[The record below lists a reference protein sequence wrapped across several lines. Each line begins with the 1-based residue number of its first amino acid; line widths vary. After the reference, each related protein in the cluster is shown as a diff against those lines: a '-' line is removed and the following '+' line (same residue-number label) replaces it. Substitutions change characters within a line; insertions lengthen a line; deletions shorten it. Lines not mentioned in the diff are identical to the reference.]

1 MINESP
7 DKLKLKNRA
16 YPWYLGTTFFVYK
29 TPTGKTNYVSST
41 SSGIDFTLKVNGM
54 DFSKFVPVEMRTQ
67 LDHENLVEVLHSLN
81 EKLINKNESRRSFV
95 ASGRLWKINS
105 QNYVSFWNEKTNVQ
119 KSILDKLMVYLNI
132 TYDNTLFEFPSNQND
147 YKPYDQIGTTS
158 TITKDIDLTPH
169 LDAPMLPAAY
179 AKELRRLKSMN
190 ELTRKQWQDSQ
201 STGLGDPD
209 HPVNDDNPH
218 TNKLKAEN
226 AEMAQSDI
234 TKIID
239 YSEKLQSMFTVNDN
253 LEDWVKA
260 KLNHACDYVTTVRDY
275 LKFYRDERKSIDEL
289 LNEIREIEKK
299 YKNTDSLI
307 DTIQYALDI
316 VGLEPTIGSVADG
329 TNAIISLLRA
339 ALEKEK
345 DKKKQHLLNSAISG
359 VSVIPFG
366 DLAKLIKLRM
376 LRKPTVKL
384 LKLVKN
390 YLKTSNPSYTDE
402 LFEKWSNTYKKSI
415 NCSNPRGFSQKAHC
429 RARQLRKADKVTK
442 SKPVRESYKIAISEL
457 LKEQDSSM
465 AMGALKQLNNDAKE
479 LESMLQPNAQLE
491 DWVKAKL
498 NLAGE
503 YLDDVYHHLDH
514 FGPQGRKLDEM
525 LKELDY
531 EGGIG
536 FHEFVVFYQKAND
549 QQLASMEDCLKNS
562 NMECV
567 KDLIQKVTGMTMD
580 KIKEAVMNPNF
591 KLNMMNLKNLPQ
603 DELEKLILAKQ
614 NAKKSPTI
622 IKYGFWID
630 TDGKII
636 KVDDHEKWAKEKYPY
651 SANPKLEAFKN
662 GYVRMVYDDT
672 TNQYEFQ
679 NMDNGSWKPEGNS
692 VLGIPKV
699 NSKIKLSIMQFM
711 KDKNMMKEASW
722 QGEEERSQNLERQRS
737 MSWST
742 DTKIWITPKGTV
754 EVVKYQKHEDWI
766 KHNDSSLL
774 GYGPDATYLN
784 AIKKGYIKGSI
795 QYGMMSLSNLEN
807 YNFSLRG
814 GGDTPPVSTKIKDAL
829 VKFIEE
835 NNIRIISSGGAG
847 RSFFDKHTLE
857 PIGSKLPDDLDEST
871 ENSVS
876 DEEITKKYIQYA
888 KNTIKYLEIL
898 KAIKDKFRKKADIG
912 TAIRLAVE
920 KQNID
925 PNYITLS
932 SVKGILIGLGER
944 NDFTNL
950 SPSDRVVAVKLQSLS
965 SVALTHNDGILIK
978 ILDLLESDHMNEDLK
993 KTLGSIGLAGLTA
1006 LGSLGIGKSQAAPVA
1021 KPQIVKTATNSSVK
1035 SDEVKLLNGKISDY
1049 IAHWEGKF
1057 NKMYLD
1063 TEKKPTIG
1071 IGHYLNNT
1079 PEDRNLFKS
1088 LFGTTVDYDKVLK
1101 GTQSLDNNQ
1110 VEKLFNVDVKLK
1122 EKLASKKI
1130 SGFSSFPQ
1138 YIKNAIINA
1147 LYRGDLGPKTIGL
1160 INKGDWK
1167 AASEEYLN
1175 HKNAK
1180 SGPTQIIRRMK
1191 TNALAFNNYAQQSGQ
1206 IKEIS
1211 LA

>member
-95 ASGRLWKINS
+95 ASGRLWKINN

-169 LDAPMLPAAY
+169 LDAPMLPSAY

-260 KLNHACDYVTTVRDY
+260 KLNHACDYVATVRDY
-275 LKFYRDERKSIDEL
+275 LKFY
-289 LNEIREIEKK
+289 NEEKQK
-299 YKNTDSLI
+299 GTEN
-307 DTIQYALDI
+307 IQ
-316 VGLEPTIGSVADG
+316 
-329 TNAIISLLRA
+329 
-339 ALEKEK
+339 
-345 DKKKQHLLNSAISG
+345 
-359 VSVIPFG
+359 
-366 DLAKLIKLRM
+366 
-376 LRKPTVKL
+376 
-384 LKLVKN
+384 
-390 YLKTSNPSYTDE
+390 
-402 LFEKWSNTYKKSI
+402 EKWTKEYKKSI
-415 NCSNPRGFSQKAHC
+415 NCSNPKGFSQKAHC
-429 RARQLRKADKVTK
+429 RARQLRKAGKTTK

-465 AMGALKQLNNDAKE
+465 AMGALKQLNSDAKE
-479 LESMLQPNAQLE
+479 LESMLQPNTQLE

-614 NAKKSPTI
+614 NAKKSPII

-636 KVDDHEKWAKEKYPY
+636 KVDDHEKWAKDKYPY

-672 TNQYEFQ
+672 TNRYEFQ

-711 KDKNMMKEASW
+711 KEKNMMKEASW

-898 KAIKDKFRKKADIG
+898 KAIKDKFRKKADVG
-912 TAIRLAVE
+912 AAIRLAVE

-950 SPSDRVVAVKLQSLS
+950 SPSDRVVAVKLQSLA

-1006 LGSLGIGKSQAAPVA
+1006 LGSLGIGSDAQAAPAKKSTNQSITRTVKKNTPKPVA
-1021 KPQIVKTATNSSVK
+1021 VSKVNTMSVFEKYKSINPYFPDFLNAIHQVESS
-1035 SDEVKLLNGKISDY
+1035 GKITGNSPIMGDKGRARGPFQIHKEY
-1049 IAHWEGKF
+1049 WE
-1057 NKMYLD
+1057 
-1063 TEKKPTIG
+1063 
-1071 IGHYLNNT
+1071 
-1079 PEDRNLFKS
+1079 
-1088 LFGTTVDYDKVLK
+1088 
-1101 GTQSLDNNQ
+1101 
-1110 VEKLFNVDVKLK
+1110 DVKNIVGGKYEDVDNLDYAAKVVASYMLK
-1122 EKLASKKI
+1122 YA
-1130 SGFSSFPQ
+1130 
-1138 YIKNAIINA
+1138 KNAIQNGNFVVAAKRHNGGPNGDKKSATQEYARKVMSKMPSEYAMAKKENIN
-1147 LYRGDLGPKTIGL
+1147 G
-1160 INKGDWK
+1160 
-1167 AASEEYLN
+1167 
-1175 HKNAK
+1175 
-1180 SGPTQIIRRMK
+1180 
-1191 TNALAFNNYAQQSGQ
+1191 
-1206 IKEIS
+1206 IS
-1211 LA
+1211 IV

>member
-1 MINESP
+1 MLNESP

-119 KSILDKLMVYLNI
+119 KSILDKLMLYLNI

-147 YKPYDQIGTTS
+147 YKPYDQVGTTS

-201 STGLGDPD
+201 STGFGDGD
-209 HPVNDDNPH
+209 HPINHNNPH
-218 TNKLKAEN
+218 HDKLVVKIEN

-260 KLNHACDYVTTVRDY
+260 KLNHACDYVATVRDY
-275 LKFYRDERKSIDEL
+275 LKFY
-289 LNEIREIEKK
+289 NEEKQK
-299 YKNTDSLI
+299 GTQD
-307 DTIQYALDI
+307 IQ
-316 VGLEPTIGSVADG
+316 
-329 TNAIISLLRA
+329 
-339 ALEKEK
+339 
-345 DKKKQHLLNSAISG
+345 
-359 VSVIPFG
+359 
-366 DLAKLIKLRM
+366 
-376 LRKPTVKL
+376 
-384 LKLVKN
+384 
-390 YLKTSNPSYTDE
+390 
-402 LFEKWSNTYKKSI
+402 EKWSNKYKKSI
-415 NCSNPRGFSQKAHC
+415 DCSNAKGFSQIAHC
-429 RARQLRKADKVTK
+429 RARELRKAGKTTK

-479 LESMLQPNAQLE
+479 LESMLQPNTQLE

-514 FGPQGRKLDEM
+514 FGPQGRTLDEGY
-525 LKELDY
+525 Y
-531 EGGIG
+531 E
-536 FHEFVVFYQKAND
+536 D
-549 QQLASMEDCLKNS
+549 
-562 NMECV
+562 
-567 KDLIQKVTGMTMD
+567 
-580 KIKEAVMNPNF
+580 KEAER
-591 KLNMMNLKNLPQ
+591 LKRSLKFAFHSTEKKYWVTPQ
-603 DELEKLILAKQ
+603 
-614 NAKKSPTI
+614 
-622 IKYGFWID
+622 
-630 TDGKII
+630 GKIED
-636 KVDDHEKWAKEKYPY
+636 V
-651 SANPKLEAFKN
+651 
-662 GYVRMVYDDT
+662 
-672 TNQYEFQ
+672 
-679 NMDNGSWKPEGNS
+679 
-692 VLGIPKV
+692 
-699 NSKIKLSIMQFM
+699 
-711 KDKNMMKEASW
+711 
-722 QGEEERSQNLERQRS
+722 QG
-737 MSWST
+737 
-742 DTKIWITPKGTV
+742 
-754 EVVKYQKHEDWI
+754 KHEHWI
-766 KHNDSSLL
+766 KQHDPSLV
-774 GYGPDATYLN
+774 GSDIIATYDN
-784 AIKKGYIKGSI
+784 AIKKGYIRVVLDSGFLT
-795 QYGMMSLSNLEN
+795 LSNLP
-807 YNFSLRG
+807 NFDFSID
-814 GGDTPPVSTKIKDAL
+814 GDSRLGIPPVKKESKDSIIEFIK
-829 VKFIEE
+829 E
-835 NNIRIISSGGAG
+835 NNISLVGSGKG
-847 RSFFDKHTLE
+847 KL
-857 PIGSKLPDDLDEST
+857 IGGLFGLDE
-871 ENSVS
+871 NIKND
-876 DEEITKKYIQYA
+876 DELTKSYIEYA

-912 TAIRLAVE
+912 AAIRLAAE

-932 SVKGILIGLGER
+932 AVKGILIGLGER

-1006 LGSLGIGKSQAAPVA
+1006 LGSLGIGKSQADPVA

-1063 TEKKPTIG
+1063 TEGKPTIG

-1160 INKGDWK
+1160 INKGNWK

-1180 SGPTQIIRRMK
+1180 SGPTQTIRRMK
-1191 TNALAFNNYAQQSGQ
+1191 TNALAFNNYDRQSGQ